1 MAWQD
6 EVYFTHKSKGMK
18 QRVRPARTMQALDE
32 ICPGGVS
39 SGKMPQL
46 QIKFNFNCISSKAL
60 SDFVT
65 LPERQKLLKFD
76 F

>member
-6 EVYFTHKSKGMK
+6 EVYFTPKSKGMK
-18 QRVRPARTMQALDE
+18 QRVRTMEALDE

-39 SGKMPQL
+39 SGKVPQL
-46 QIKFNFNCISSKAL
+46 QIKFNFNYISSKAL

-65 LPERQKLLKFD
+65 LPERQNFLKLD